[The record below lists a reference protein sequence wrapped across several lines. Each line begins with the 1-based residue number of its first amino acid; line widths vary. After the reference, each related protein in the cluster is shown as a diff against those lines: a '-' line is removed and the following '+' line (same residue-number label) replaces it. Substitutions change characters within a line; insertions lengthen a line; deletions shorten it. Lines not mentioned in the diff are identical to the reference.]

1 MILSRNYCKGL
12 NYERQLK
19 ADSIK
24 TAICYSQEIRQELL
38 SYSVSVE
45 GLSSVMIVN
54 ETNELK

>member
-24 TAICYSQEIRQELL
+24 TAIYYS
-38 SYSVSVE
+38 
-45 GLSSVMIVN
+45 
-54 ETNELK
+54 LKKQ